1 MRSMK
6 DNPPSSNT
14 DLWCCGCVRSN
25 VAQELL
31 AAAAALTLLRRLKT
45 PASRI
50 WHLNTYRTPI
60 LESHCVTDCDAEE
73 AQIAVRAHMEPV
85 LLKGGETLRALSTQ
99 QGPRT
104 LR

>member
-1 MRSMK
+1 MFDPEAGGCAVHLFAPRGAASRRKKSLAGGGGLAKGNMRSMK

-31 AAAAALTLLRRLKT
+31 AAAAALTLLRRLQT

-50 WHLNTYRTPI
+50 WHLNTY
-60 LESHCVTDCDAEE
+60 E
-73 AQIAVRAHMEPV
+73 
-85 LLKGGETLRALSTQ
+85 
-99 QGPRT
+99 
-104 LR
+104 